1 MSKEF
6 TSADWEFVKARANAT
21 AAQIRAKGATA
32 DDFVSLPPIPQSQI
46 DDFARVTGY
55 ALPPDFVD
63 FVTKFAGGWKFYW
76 SLSLKNSNAW
86 AEVPVDMGSFG
97 GNAEPTLGNPH
108 METPVDMGSFGG
120 NAEVPFIGAT
130 PKTSLLD
137 LYRSFQSEM
146 GASYLN
152 DQSTIELLPALF
164 PLHSW
169 DGGGG
174 DYTVLRLDMKPARV
188 YYLDHEIMWPI
199 DDEHIIGR
207 GFKEFVLG
215 WANFGFPQCEYHSC
229 WVNPQTQ
236 EPDDHSAKAETWRK
250 WLADP
255 KAV

>member
-6 TSADWEFVKARANAT
+6 TSADWEFVEARANAT

-32 DDFVSLPPIPQSQI
+32 DDFAALPPIPQSQI
-46 DDFARVTGY
+46 DDFARATGY

-63 FVTKFAGGWKFYW
+63 LVTKFAGGWKFYW
-76 SLSLKNSNAW
+76 SLSLKNSNVW
-86 AEVPVDMGSFG
+86 AKV
-97 GNAEPTLGNPH
+97 
-108 METPVDMGSFGG
+108 PVDMGSFGG

-130 PKTSLLD
+130 AKNSLLD
-137 LYRSFQSEM
+137 LYRSFQSEIC
-146 GASYLN
+146 ASYLN
-152 DQSTIELLPALF
+152 DQSTIELLPALY

-174 DYTVLRLDMKPARV
+174 DYTVLRLDVEPSRV

-199 DDEHIIGR
+199 DDEHMIGR

-236 EPDDHSAKAETWRK
+236 EPDDRSAKAETWRK

-255 KAV
+255 KAI